1 MTLVGMEEILNRL
14 KELGQRAAPAENQAL
29 YAGAK
34 IVRDNARQRAPR
46 SAMAKEHLTDN
57 IVISAHK
64 QDENG
69 KYVEVGPKAPFFYG
83 KFLEYGTSN
92 MSPRPFMGPAQ
103 AESKKQVLE
112 TIRQTLKAGLDL

>member
-69 KYVEVGPKAPFFYG
+69 KYVEVGPTAPFFYG
-83 KFLEYGTSN
+83 KFLEYGTSK
-92 MSPRPFMGPAQ
+92 MTARPFMGPAQ
-103 AESKKQVLE
+103 AESRKQVLE